1 LKSVLI
7 LPLKVSSE
15 DNLLVALLVNV
26 LIEPEAISSDVKLSA
41 VLAVN
46 VFNELVED
54 SKLVNLLFCVEFV
67 ESLELV

>member
-1 LKSVLI
+1 MKSVLI
-7 LPLKVSSE
+7 LPLEVSNE

-26 LIEPEAISSDVKLSA
+26 LIEPEAISSDVKLPA
-41 VLAVN
+41 ALAVK

-67 ESLELV
+67 ESFELV